1 MVLWRQFVGPLRIR
15 SALWC
20 SLLNSIDYCEDCGDG
35 LHVDNFSALQILSS
49 HFIILSCSCY
59 KPIFLHSVPVT
70 GFTHEYKIVNL
81 NKCITSHAELLVS
94 HVVGASSLALG
105 WYEANK
111 YLLLSLLDPVT
122 LGTAPP
128 FCDFYA
134 YVWWDQIIPVPALS
148 WFWQM
153 QIFFEPKNS
162 EGGPHCRRIY

>member
-1 MVLWRQFVGPLRIR
+1 M
-15 SALWC
+15 
-20 SLLNSIDYCEDCGDG
+20 
-35 LHVDNFSALQILSS
+35 DNFSALQILSL
-49 HFIILSCSCY
+49 HYIILSRSCSNLSSY
-59 KPIFLHSVPVT
+59 TRFPVT

-134 YVWWDQIIPVPALS
+134 YVW
-148 WFWQM
+148 
-153 QIFFEPKNS
+153 
-162 EGGPHCRRIY
+162 

>member
-1 MVLWRQFVGPLRIR
+1 MKIVEMAYMWIISQPSRFCHCIILFYHVLVT
-15 SALWC
+15 
-20 SLLNSIDYCEDCGDG
+20 N
-35 LHVDNFSALQILSS
+35 LSS
-49 HFIILSCSCY
+49 YTRF
-59 KPIFLHSVPVT
+59 PVT

-81 NKCITSHAELLVS
+81 NKCITSHAKLLVS

-134 YVWWDQIIPVPALS
+134 YVW
-148 WFWQM
+148 
-153 QIFFEPKNS
+153 
-162 EGGPHCRRIY
+162 